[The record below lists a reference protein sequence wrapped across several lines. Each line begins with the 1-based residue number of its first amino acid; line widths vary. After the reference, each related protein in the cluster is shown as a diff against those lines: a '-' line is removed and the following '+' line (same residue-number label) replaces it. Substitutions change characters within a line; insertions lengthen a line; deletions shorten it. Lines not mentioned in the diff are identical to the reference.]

1 MPASTNDEAASA
13 VRLRDVLLEGARI
26 LDETARLCEEQRQA
40 LIANDSGRL
49 GELSERAETL
59 AARFRMI
66 ESARREL
73 IEIEGV
79 DTEAIVDA
87 RRRLTE
93 SAAAAAVAAASCSEL
108 LARSSAATAALRR
121 VVESAESA
129 GYLPSGEPRARD
141 ISRIL
146 EKRA

>member
-1 MPASTNDEAASA
+1 MSASTNDEVASA
-13 VRLRDVLLEGARI
+13 ERLRDVLLEGARI

-40 LIANDSGRL
+40 LIVNDSGRL

-66 ESARREL
+66 ESARQQLVETD
-73 IEIEGV
+73 GV
-79 DTEAIVDA
+79 DPEGMADA
-87 RRRLTE
+87 RRRLSE
-93 SAAAAAVAAASCSEL
+93 SAAAAAVAAARCSEL

-129 GYLPSGEPRARD
+129 GYLPSGEPQARD